1 MKYTL
6 KAESDN
12 YSTTVEFEED
22 SLNEVV
28 ENIKLFLLGVGF
40 SNESITDYFN
50 ESQYELNQQV

>member
-22 SLNEVV
+22 SLNEIV

-40 SNESITDYFN
+40 SNESIPDYFS
-50 ESQYELNQQV
+50 EAQYEINQ